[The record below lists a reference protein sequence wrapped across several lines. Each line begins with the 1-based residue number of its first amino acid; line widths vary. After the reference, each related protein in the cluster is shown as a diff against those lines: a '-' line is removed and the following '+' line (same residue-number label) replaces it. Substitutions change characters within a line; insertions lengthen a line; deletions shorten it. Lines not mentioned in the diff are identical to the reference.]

1 MKICILKNHGFFDQ
15 PKPAE
20 FDTVIEE
27 SMIKGSLIRTKQI
40 VFDVTSSCNLKCAY
54 CSQGELYGNIE
65 GKNSKNVNT
74 HSAINLLKYIFDL
87 KRKNNE
93 TKLTICF
100 MAVNHY

>member
-1 MKICILKNHGFFDQ
+1 
-15 PKPAE
+15 
-20 FDTVIEE
+20 
-27 SMIKGSLIRTKQI
+27 MIKGSLIRTKQI